1 MVDHWNNLFCW
12 FALIF
17 SPKMFFVCII
27 HILDYHQFQQ
37 KKLSYKSVFCL
48 SKILNIY
55 KKGFLWGRVN
65 FWNAWEKIFGKKL
78 KTLCFAWGVVTLDY
92 SIVKI
97 MSLKN
102 LEQWLTLF
110 LPRPWFSSPP
120 TFPKILPCFSFC
132 VNIFFHLVK
141 SAKERKITG
150 SWSGTIFCMPIY
162 LVTFSCQLMFW
173 SLMCL

>member
-92 SIVKI
+92 SMVCQDHVSQKSRT
-97 MSLKN
+97 M
-102 LEQWLTLF
+102 
-110 LPRPWFSSPP
+110 
-120 TFPKILPCFSFC
+120 
-132 VNIFFHLVK
+132 VNIILAKTLVFFPTNFSQDSSMFFVLCEHL
-141 SAKERKITG
+141 
-150 SWSGTIFCMPIY
+150 
-162 LVTFSCQLMFW
+162 FSPC
-173 SLMCL
+173 